1 MLKLNHIRK
10 IYHTASKEN
19 VIALSDICLS
29 FDKNGLVFIVGQS
42 GSGKTTFLNLIG
54 GLDVA
59 DQGEILIEGSVLGK
73 DISLEKYRQN
83 YVGFVFQEYNLL
95 DNLTV
100 YENIAI
106 AVSDCSKKELEE
118 KIAKVLEEVGLS
130 GYEKRRINELSGG
143 QRQRVA
149 IARALAKNT
158 SILLCDEPTG
168 NLDSRTSIEIFD
180 LLKKI
185 SVEKTVI
192 VVSHNEELAKEYA
205 DRLIRISDGKVIS
218 DQQSEKTADRL
229 NGKTDDHLSGK
240 TVNNVP
246 FRSKLKL
253 GFKNLLKQKFKTLI
267 ACLLLLF
274 SLVSVCAMQICLS
287 YNSEHSIAASL
298 SDEKTVIVLQNNS
311 TNGVSNTAERYPMQ
325 ANLSEYVSENSFF
338 DGYRT
343 IHGTVFIGGDAE
355 IGREFYANH
364 SLGDGE
370 AYISD
375 YLVDIIINLNDSY
388 RHLSYTNYE
397 DLLGQ
402 EVVYQDTVLF
412 QIAGVFKT
420 DYKEYLD
427 ERGNQR
433 EDKIAAF
440 EDERNYT
447 NTYQYKR
454 NYEYHVIYTT
464 PETFHGMDIGINS
477 SSYRQDEGYQI
488 DTTESNYSTTLSN
501 IHIYNSSRVSLQ
513 YFDNSGY
520 LNATNQTDGGEG
532 VRFQELQDDEIVI
545 SGELYNHVFGSN
557 IDWEAFRMD
566 YQYGIDSGN
575 YFVGGLSNLGKT
587 MDISIRDPNGNVVVD
602 VSNKKIVGVDSDI
615 RYDEGETF
623 FGVYGT
629 KECFHIQNTALAEHY
644 VSQLQW
650 DTLNDKEELL
660 KDLRD
665 RSIVVAG
672 TQAMLIYEKEYI
684 ISQISYFLIAVSIV
698 LAILTVISTIN
709 LVNAKIRD
717 NQKEIGI
724 LMGIGYNNK
733 DIIFIYLFSIICML
747 AFSLV
752 MTLGIIYAGVSVA
765 NMLLQTSPFTNIVFF
780 DVNAFTYLT
789 ILLAGL
795 VMVVF
800 SFIPLLKLSKQKPI
814 DIIKNQ

>member
-1 MLKLNHIRK
+1 MLQLNHITK
-10 IYHTASKEN
+10 IYHTASKEE
-19 VIALSDICLS
+19 VIALSDISLS
-29 FDKNGLVFIVGQS
+29 LDGNGLVFIVGQS
-42 GSGKTTFLNLIG
+42 GSGKTTFLNLVG
-54 GLDVA
+54 GLDLA

-83 YVGFVFQEYNLL
+83 HVGFVFQEYNLL
-95 DNLTV
+95 ENLTV

-106 AVSDCSKKELEE
+106 AVSGCPKKQLDE
-118 KIAKVLEEVGLS
+118 KIAKVLQEVDLA
-130 GYEKRRINELSGG
+130 GYEKRRLNELSGG
-143 QRQRVA
+143 QKQRVA

-218 DQQSEKTADRL
+218 DRQLSDEKMP
-229 NGKTDDHLSGK
+229 DDFSRK

-246 FRSKLKL
+246 FRSKFKL
-253 GFKNLLKQKFKTLI
+253 GFKNLFKQKFKTLI

-287 YNSEHSIAASL
+287 YNSEHSIAQSL
-298 SDEKTVIVLQNNS
+298 SGEETVVVLPNNS
-311 TNGVSNTAERYPMQ
+311 TSGVSNTAERYPMQ
-325 ANLSEYVSENSFF
+325 ADLSEYVSENNFY

-343 IHGTVFIGGDAE
+343 IHGTVFIGGDGE

-375 YLVDIIINLNDSY
+375 YFVDIIINLNDGY
-388 RHLSYTNYE
+388 RHLSYTEYE

-412 QIAGVFKT
+412 QIAGIFKT
-420 DYKEYLD
+420 DYKEYID

-464 PETFHGMDIGINS
+464 PETFNGMDIGINS

-488 DTTESNYSTTLSN
+488 DTTESDYSTTLSN
-501 IHIYNSSRVSLQ
+501 INIYNSSAVSLL

-520 LNATNQTDGGEG
+520 LNSTNQNDGGEG
-532 VRFQELQDDEIVI
+532 MRFQELQDDEIVI

-575 YFVGGLSNLGKT
+575 YFVDGLSNLGKT
-587 MDISIRDPNGNVVVD
+587 MDISIHDPHGEVIVD

-615 RYDEGETF
+615 RYDEGEAVF
-623 FGVYGT
+623 SVYGT
-629 KECFHIQNTALAEHY
+629 KECFDIENTQLAEHY

-665 RSIVVAG
+665 QSIVVAG
-672 TQAMLIYEKEYI
+672 TRAMLIYEKEYI
-684 ISQISYFLIAVSIV
+684 ISQISYFLIAVSVV

-733 DIIFIYLFSIICML
+733 DIIFIYLFSILCML

-752 MTLGIIYAGVSVA
+752 MTLGIIYAGVYIA
-765 NMLLQTSPFTNIVFF
+765 NMLLQTAPFTNIVFF
-780 DVNAFTYLT
+780 DVNIFTYLT
-789 ILLAGL
+789 ILLTGL
-795 VMVVF
+795 VMVVL
-800 SFIPLLKLSKQKPI
+800 SVIPLLKLSNKKPI
-814 DIIKNQ
+814 DIIKKQ

>member
-1 MLKLNHIRK
+1 MLQLNHITK
-10 IYHTASKEN
+10 IYHTASKEE
-19 VIALSDICLS
+19 VIALSDISLS
-29 FDKNGLVFIVGQS
+29 LDGNGLVFIVGQS
-42 GSGKTTFLNLIG
+42 GSGKTTFLNLVG
-54 GLDVA
+54 GLDLA

-83 YVGFVFQEYNLL
+83 HVGFVFQEYNLL
-95 DNLTV
+95 ENLTV

-106 AVSDCSKKELEE
+106 AVSGCPKKQLDE
-118 KIAKVLEEVGLS
+118 KIAKVLQEVDLA
-130 GYEKRRINELSGG
+130 GYEKRRLNELSGG
-143 QRQRVA
+143 QKQRVA

-218 DQQSEKTADRL
+218 DRQLSDEKMP
-229 NGKTDDHLSGK
+229 DDFSRK

-246 FRSKLKL
+246 FRSKFKL
-253 GFKNLLKQKFKTLI
+253 GFKNLFKQKFKTLI

-274 SLVSVCAMQICLS
+274 SLVSVCAMQICLG
-287 YNSEHSIAASL
+287 YNSEHSIAQSL
-298 SDEKTVIVLQNNS
+298 SGEETVVVLPNNS
-311 TNGVSNTAERYPMQ
+311 TSGVSNTAERYPMQ
-325 ANLSEYVSENSFF
+325 ADLSEYVSENNFY

-343 IHGTVFIGGDAE
+343 IHGTVFIGGDGE

-375 YLVDIIINLNDSY
+375 YFVDIIINLNDGY
-388 RHLSYTNYE
+388 RHLSYTEYE

-412 QIAGVFKT
+412 QVAGIFKT
-420 DYKEYLD
+420 DYKEYID

-464 PETFHGMDIGINS
+464 PETFNGMDIGINS

-488 DTTESNYSTTLSN
+488 DTTESDYSTTLSN
-501 IHIYNSSRVSLQ
+501 INIYNSSAVSLL

-520 LNATNQTDGGEG
+520 LNSTNQNDGGEG
-532 VRFQELQDDEIVI
+532 MRFQELQDDEIVI

-575 YFVGGLSNLGKT
+575 YFVDGLSNLGKT
-587 MDISIRDPNGNVVVD
+587 MDISIHDPHGEVIVD

-615 RYDEGETF
+615 RYDEGEAVF
-623 FGVYGT
+623 SVYGT
-629 KECFHIQNTALAEHY
+629 KECFDIENTQLAEHY

-665 RSIVVAG
+665 QSIVVAG
-672 TQAMLIYEKEYI
+672 TRAMLIYEKEYI
-684 ISQISYFLIAVSIV
+684 ISQISYFLIAVSVV

-733 DIIFIYLFSIICML
+733 DIIFIYLFSILCML

-752 MTLGIIYAGVSVA
+752 MTLGIIYAGVYIA
-765 NMLLQTSPFTNIVFF
+765 NMLLQTAPFTNIVFF
-780 DVNAFTYLT
+780 DVNIFTYLT
-789 ILLAGL
+789 ILLTGL
-795 VMVVF
+795 VMVVL
-800 SFIPLLKLSKQKPI
+800 SVIPLLKLSNKKPI
-814 DIIKNQ
+814 DIIKKQ